1 VTSGEERERLGVWA
15 VALRW
20 SRIVGNELQNF
31 GAGWAYALRCF
42 FINIDS
48 GEVEVEWNQ
57 QLWKC

>member
-1 VTSGEERERLGVWA
+1 MVRGENGLACGPWL
-15 VALRW
+15 LRW